1 MKTKNRVSKLIL
13 AASMSFIFTISAQAQ
28 SKTVLSTYLDIKD
41 ALVNT
46 NAKDASLAANG
57 MVAILND
64 KSDELSKKL
73 LTDAKAISANSDVKV
88 QRKHFDM
95 LSQNIYDY
103 IKETG
108 EKDGTVYKQYC
119 PMAFNNSGAYWL
131 AAEKE
136 INNPYFGSMML
147 HCGSVREE
155 L

>member
-1 MKTKNRVSKLIL
+1 MKTGNLVSKLML
-13 AASMSFIFTISAQAQ
+13 AASMSFIFTISVQAQ
-28 SKTVLSTYLDIKD
+28 TKTVLSTYLDIKD
-41 ALVNT
+41 ALVKT

-88 QRKHFDM
+88 QRKYFDK
-95 LSQNIYDY
+95 LSQNVYDY
-103 IKETG
+103 VKETG
-108 EKDGTVYKQYC
+108 EKDGTIYKQFC

-147 HCGSVREE
+147 HCGSVKEE